1 MKTAPISAP
10 LDLNKM
16 PRLRELFSLLN
27 GGRHINRV
35 ADPALWAELEREA
48 IQYEAL
54 FAALGYEL
62 RIDGRGYAWFQTGEA
77 SATVSKATRQLAL
90 LFMLLFELQAD
101 AGQHL
106 GRFTDWHIDRKL
118 LAALWDKNQ
127 ALLEAEGFADA
138 EPLSQLLDAAAR
150 YGFAEA
156 LPNGWRLLPAVFRY
170 LDRFEELSGAND
182 PAHAAGVELA
192 IAEREDA

>member
-1 MKTAPISAP
+1 MKTSRISAP
-10 LDLNKM
+10 LDLNTM

-27 GGRHINRV
+27 GGRHINRL

-62 RIDGRGYAWFQTGEA
+62 RIDGRGYAWFHSAEA
-77 SATVSKATRQLAL
+77 SATVSKTTRQLAL

-106 GRFTDWHIDRKL
+106 GRFADWQIDRAL

-138 EPLSQLLDAAAR
+138 EPLAQLLDAAAR

-156 LPNGWRLLPAVFRY
+156 APHGWRLLPAVFRY
-170 LDRFEELSGAND
+170 LDRFEELAGSAD
-182 PAHAAGVELA
+182 PAPAAGVEA
-192 IAEREDA
+192 AVVEGAGA

>member
-16 PRLRELFSLLN
+16 PRLKELFSLLN
-27 GGRHINRV
+27 GGRHINRL
-35 ADPALWAELEREA
+35 ADPVLWAELEREA

-62 RIDGRGYAWFQTGEA
+62 RIDGRGYAWFQSAEA

-170 LDRFEELSGAND
+170 LDRFEELSGD
-182 PAHAAGVELA
+182 SHPAHAASVELA